1 MISQMVMSLPD
12 TMKAFARTRSRKEL
26 LSIHMKFILL
36 VIIGALLWNNNSA
49 RQFTSESFNSLAE
62 FIEPET
68 ESKPYEGIWP
78 VPN

>member
-1 MISQMVMSLPD
+1 M
-12 TMKAFARTRSRKEL
+12 MKAFARTRSRKEL
-26 LSIHMKFILL
+26 LTIHMKFILL

-49 RQFTSESFNSLAE
+49 RQFTSESFNSLSE